1 MKFLKTS
8 ALFLQN
14 VLMLLVL
21 LPIEWLRLMFSGVRQ
36 PVKVRR

>member
-1 MKFLKTS
+1 MQFLKTS

-14 VLMLLVL
+14 VLLLLVL
-21 LPIEWLRLMFSGVRQ
+21 LPIEWLRLAFSGARQ